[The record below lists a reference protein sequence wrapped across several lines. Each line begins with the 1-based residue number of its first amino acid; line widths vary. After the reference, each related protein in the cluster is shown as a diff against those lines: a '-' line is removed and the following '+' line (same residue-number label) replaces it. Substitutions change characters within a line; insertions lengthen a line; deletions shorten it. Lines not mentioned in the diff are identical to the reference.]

1 LCKVIKNRR
10 YGKTVEAKKRRKKK
24 MNVLGLE
31 IKERKLKRE
40 ELLLLTASAL
50 MFEDTLEEREYYK
63 NGTFT
68 LTQQDMAAALF
79 VFGRKVMA
87 LYASG
92 SLDKTVAEP
101 FIAKGDFFI
110 ADMKAAGVDTDELLK
125 DCEQEEEPYNKE
137 EEK

>member
-1 LCKVIKNRR
+1 MKNSD
-10 YGKTVEAKKRRKKK
+10 
-24 MNVLGLE
+24 LE
-31 IKERKLKRE
+31 IKGRKLRKE
-40 ELLLLTASAL
+40 EALLLLASAL

-79 VFGRKVMA
+79 IFGKKIMA

-101 FIAKGDFFI
+101 FIAKEKSFI
-110 ADMKAAGVDTDELLK
+110 AEMKAAGVDMDEILK
-125 DCEQEEEPYNKE
+125 FCEPEDEII
-137 EEK
+137 

>member
-1 LCKVIKNRR
+1 MENSDFELKGRR
-10 YGKTVEAKKRRKKK
+10 LRKEKA
-24 MNVLGLE
+24 LF
-31 IKERKLKRE
+31 
-40 ELLLLTASAL
+40 LLVSAL

-68 LTQQDMAAALF
+68 LTQNDMAAALF

-101 FIAKGDFFI
+101 FIAKEKSFI
-110 ADMKAAGVDTDELLK
+110 AEMKAAGVDMDEILK
-125 DCEQEEEPYNKE
+125 FCEPEDESYKE
-137 EEK
+137 EEEKWK

>member
-1 LCKVIKNRR
+1 MENSD
-10 YGKTVEAKKRRKKK
+10 
-24 MNVLGLE
+24 LE
-31 IKERKLKRE
+31 IEGRKLRRE
-40 ELLLLTASAL
+40 EALLLLASAL

-79 VFGRKVMA
+79 IFGKKIMA

-101 FIAKGDFFI
+101 FIARGEIFI

-125 DCEQEEEPYNKE
+125 DCEQEEESYKE
-137 EEK
+137 EEEHGDDNQH

>member
-1 LCKVIKNRR
+1 MENSD
-10 YGKTVEAKKRRKKK
+10 
-24 MNVLGLE
+24 LE
-31 IKERKLKRE
+31 IKGRRLRKE
-40 ELLLLTASAL
+40 EALLLLVSAM
-50 MFEDTLEEREYYK
+50 MFEDTLEERYCK

-68 LTQQDMAAALF
+68 LTQKDMAAALF

-101 FIAKGDFFI
+101 FIAKEEFFI
-110 ADMKAAGVDTDELLK
+110 AEMKAAGVDMDELLK
-125 DCEQEEEPYNKE
+125 FCEQEEEPYNKE

>member
-1 LCKVIKNRR
+1 MENSDFELKGRR
-10 YGKTVEAKKRRKKK
+10 
-24 MNVLGLE
+24 
-31 IKERKLKRE
+31 LKRE
-40 ELLLLTASAL
+40 EALLLLASAL
-50 MFEDTLEEREYYK
+50 MFEDCLEEREYYK

-68 LTQQDMAAALF
+68 LTQHDMASALF
-79 VFGRKVMA
+79 VFGEKMMA

-101 FIAKGDFFI
+101 FIANEEIFI

-125 DCEQEEEPYNKE
+125 NCEQEEEPYNKE

>member
-1 LCKVIKNRR
+1 MENSD
-10 YGKTVEAKKRRKKK
+10 
-24 MNVLGLE
+24 LE
-31 IKERKLKRE
+31 IEGRKLRKE
-40 ELLLLTASAL
+40 EALFLLASAL

-79 VFGRKVMA
+79 VFGKKIMA

-92 SLDKTVAEP
+92 SLDKTVAES
-101 FIAKGDFFI
+101 FIARGELFI
-110 ADMKAAGVDTDELLK
+110 ADMKDAGVDTDELLK

-137 EEK
+137 EEYGDDNQH

>member
-1 LCKVIKNRR
+1 MENSD
-10 YGKTVEAKKRRKKK
+10 
-24 MNVLGLE
+24 LE
-31 IKERKLKRE
+31 TKGRKLRRE
-40 ELLLLTASAL
+40 EALLLLASAL

-79 VFGRKVMA
+79 IFGKKVMA

-101 FIAKGDFFI
+101 FIANEETFI
-110 ADMKAAGVDTDELLK
+110 ADMKDAGVDTDELLK
-125 DCEQEEEPYNKE
+125 DCEQEDESYNKE
-137 EEK
+137 EEYGYDYQH

>member
-1 LCKVIKNRR
+1 
-10 YGKTVEAKKRRKKK
+10 
-24 MNVLGLE
+24 
-31 IKERKLKRE
+31 
-40 ELLLLTASAL
+40 

-79 VFGRKVMA
+79 IFGKKVMA

-101 FIAKGDFFI
+101 FIANEETFI
-110 ADMKAAGVDTDELLK
+110 ADMKDAGVDTDELLK
-125 DCEQEEEPYNKE
+125 DCEQEDESYNKE
-137 EEK
+137 EEYGYDYQH